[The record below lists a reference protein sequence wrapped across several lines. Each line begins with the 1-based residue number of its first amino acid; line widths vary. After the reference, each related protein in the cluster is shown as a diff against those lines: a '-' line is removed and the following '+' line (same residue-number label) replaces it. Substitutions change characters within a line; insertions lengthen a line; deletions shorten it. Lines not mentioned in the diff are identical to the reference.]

1 MKIIKNKIIPFGD
14 FLAINLF
21 DYVFT
26 KRELKDYQQR
36 HEEIHSEQMREL
48 LYIPFYVL
56 YVLEF
61 IIKFPIHKFNWD
73 ETYRS
78 ISFEREAYKYQDWYY
93 YLNYREKYAW
103 RKFIFNKSGC

>member
-21 DYVFT
+21 GYVFT
-26 KRELKDYQQR
+26 KKDLKDYQVR
-36 HEEIHSEQMREL
+36 HEQIHSEQMREL
-48 LYIPFYVL
+48 LYIPFYII

-61 IIKFPIHKFNWD
+61 IIKLPINKFKWND
-73 ETYRS
+73 TYMS
-78 ISFEREAYKYQDWYY
+78 ISFEREAYKYQYWYY

-103 RKFIFNKSGC
+103 RKYILKSG

>member
-26 KRELKDYQQR
+26 KRDLKDYQKR

-48 LYIPFYVL
+48 LYIPFYIL

-61 IIKFPIHKFNWD
+61 IIKFPLNVKRINIKIGTTILIIEKSTLGGNL
-73 ETYRS
+73 
-78 ISFEREAYKYQDWYY
+78 
-93 YLNYREKYAW
+93 YLIKVGVNHSL
-103 RKFIFNKSGC
+103 FI